1 MAHEDR
7 HTATDLA
14 PAVLADAR
22 NYDFFR
28 LLHLLHQLHGDD
40 LEGKDRLRPA
50 RQRVRLAVDAGLSFP
65 TSDVALAEQ
74 LPAGSSSDYLVRTNF
89 FGLHGTD
96 SPLPGYY
103 LDRLAYEAGHGTGIR
118 PAFLDF
124 VNHRLLTLLHHA
136 WRKYRYFIRFRTDAR
151 DRFSRYVFS
160 LIGLGDAELRG
171 ETPIAWSRLLS
182 FAGLVAGRGRSP
194 AMVEGIIAHCFDL
207 RAVRVRPF
215 ELRYTD
221 VPRDQR
227 NALGRRNCTLSG
239 DFVLGRRARTIQSK
253 FTISIS
259 DLTQARFRDFLPTGP
274 DFPRLCKLIE
284 FLLRDPHAYDL
295 ELALRRD
302 EVQPLNIARG
312 CGSHL
317 GWTSFLKQ
325 PGKRPPPNVRVKVR
339 Q

>member
-171 ETPIAWSRLLS
+171 ETPSPG
-182 FAGLVAGRGRSP
+182 AGYSASP
-194 AMVEGIIAHCFDL
+194 ALSPGAGVH
-207 RAVRVRPF
+207 
-215 ELRYTD
+215 
-221 VPRDQR
+221 PR
-227 NALGRRNCTLSG
+227 
-239 DFVLGRRARTIQSK
+239 
-253 FTISIS
+253 
-259 DLTQARFRDFLPTGP
+259 
-274 DFPRLCKLIE
+274 
-284 FLLRDPHAYDL
+284 
-295 ELALRRD
+295 
-302 EVQPLNIARG
+302 
-312 CGSHL
+312 
-317 GWTSFLKQ
+317 W
-325 PGKRPPPNVRVKVR
+325 
-339 Q
+339 